1 MLYKYFTTHLPRSTF
16 EKVGKLKF
24 LASDV
29 TKHIKVYLVTTDN
42 DEDFFLNRKRR
53 EEYSGK
59 SRNRIISEYKLDGIY
74 IEDFSKEMK
83 SEKVKRYE
91 NFNDLK

>member
-1 MLYKYFTTHLPRSTF
+1 LRERIAQACYW
-16 EKVGKLKF
+16 KLKF

-29 TKHIKVYLVTTDN
+29 TKHIKIYLVTTDN
-42 DEDFFLNRKRR
+42 DKDFFLNRRRR

-59 SRNRIISEYKLDGIY
+59 SRNRIISEYELDGIY
-74 IEDFSKEMK
+74 ILREDFSEEME

-91 NFNDLK
+91 KIFDNLKRIFGK